1 MMSEHMCRNSILP
14 RSAGLS
20 LRFQVTGYMQLVHCR
35 CRTELPVSSFGLIF
49 PLFPRKVAAA
59 NPQPSALSDNPAD
72 LGTASEWMK

>member
-1 MMSEHMCRNSILP
+1 MHVP
-14 RSAGLS
+14 RSARLS

-35 CRTELPVSSFGLIF
+35 CRTELPGSSFGLIF
-49 PLFPRKVAAA
+49 PLFPRKVAVA

>member
-1 MMSEHMCRNSILP
+1 MYPDLRT
-14 RSAGLS
+14 A

-35 CRTELPVSSFGLIF
+35 CRTELPGSSFGLIF

-59 NPQPSALSDNPAD
+59 NPQPSALIDNPAD

>member
-1 MMSEHMCRNSILP
+1 
-14 RSAGLS
+14 
-20 LRFQVTGYMQLVHCR
+20 MQLVHCR
-35 CRTELPVSSFGLIF
+35 CRTELPGSSFGLIF

>member
-1 MMSEHMCRNSILP
+1 MHVP
-14 RSAGLS
+14 RSARLS

-35 CRTELPVSSFGLIF
+35 CRTELPGSSFGLIF
-49 PLFPRKVAAA
+49 PFFPRKVAAA